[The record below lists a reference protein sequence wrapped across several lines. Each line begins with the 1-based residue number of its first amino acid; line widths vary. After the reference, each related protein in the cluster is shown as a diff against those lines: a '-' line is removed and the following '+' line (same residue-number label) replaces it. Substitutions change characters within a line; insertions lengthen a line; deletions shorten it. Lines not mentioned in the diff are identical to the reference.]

1 MRSSNS
7 RLENAAVIG
16 TGLAVASLVRGT
28 LNRLTEDSL
37 RGEVALV
44 TGGSRGLGLALAR
57 ELAAEGCQLA
67 ICARDEAE
75 LEGARQDLEG
85 RGAEVMTTPCDV
97 RDEAQVNAM
106 VATVTERFGRI
117 DLLVNNAGI
126 ITVGPVEAMTAA
138 EFEDAMAT
146 DFFGVLYP
154 TLAVL
159 PQMRQRKRG
168 RIATITSVGGKISMP
183 HLLPYNSAKFAA
195 VGFSEGLRA
204 ELAADGITVTTVV
217 PGEMKTG
224 SFLGAEFGG
233 DREGEYR
240 WFALGASAP
249 FTIGADRAARIVV
262 RGIKRGT
269 AELTFPISAKLGA
282 RLNGLFPGATASLLS
297 VVDRLLPEAA
307 ATDRGT
313 ASGADVAAGTDS
325 ATLEQGT
332 ALGRAAAEEFNQD
345 PSAVAGA
352 APAVGG

>member
-1 MRSSNS
+1 MPSKNA

-16 TGLAVASLVRGT
+16 TGLAVAALVRGT
-28 LNRLTEDSL
+28 LNRLIEDSL
-37 RGEVALV
+37 QGEVALV

-57 ELAAEGCQLA
+57 ELTAEGCRIAL
-67 ICARDEAE
+67 CARDEAE
-75 LEGARQDLEG
+75 LERARQDLEA
-85 RGAEVMTTPCDV
+85 RGAEVMTVPCDL

-106 VATVTERFGRI
+106 VAAVTERFGRV

-126 ITVGPVEAMTAA
+126 ITVGAVEAMTSA
-138 EFEDAMAT
+138 EFADAMAT

-159 PQMRQRKRG
+159 PQMRRRKRG
-168 RIATITSVGGKISMP
+168 RIATITSVGGKVSMP

-195 VGFSEGLRA
+195 LGFSEGLRA
-204 ELAADGITVTTVV
+204 ELAPDGITVTTVV

-224 SFLGAEFGG
+224 SHLHAKFGG

-249 FTIGADRAARIVV
+249 FTMSADRAARIIV

-282 RLNGLFPGATASLLS
+282 RLNGLFPGATASALTL
-297 VVDRLLPEAA
+297 VDRLLPDAPDAA
-307 ATDRGT
+307 RGT
-313 ASGADVAAGTDS
+313 VPGATVEVGTDS
-325 ATLEQGT
+325 AMLEKGT
-332 ALGRAAAEEFNQD
+332 ALGRAAAEEFNQQ
-345 PSAVAGA
+345 PAAGA